1 MSSFGLSKQL
11 NLVALILAI
20 CFVLLAYLGGSQ
32 ISFSSAD
39 GSMNSGFV
47 IFFGVLV
54 VSFGACLYFV
64 LSASMAL
71 KKSFV
76 EFEEYLHSIFDF
88 ISKKTSS
95 INLNCNISDG
105 DFAQLSRKINI
116 IVQPMVEDIQ
126 KENELIEEID
136 DVIEKVDNG
145 FYFYEVTKN
154 SSNPMVMSIKEK
166 LNNLIASTNEQL
178 QIVVNTLT
186 QYGESNFDYK
196 YDSKQNE
203 NMNGS
208 FGSLVAASM
217 LIGNNVS
224 ELIGMILNAGEKLNL
239 DTNILT
245 QTSSNLSRASNE
257 QAASLEETAAA
268 LEEITSTI
276 INNNDNIQ
284 RILSNSRD
292 LSNSVSV
299 GQQLANQTGNSMEEI
314 NVQVKAINEAIAIID
329 QIAFQ
334 TNILSLNAAVE
345 AATAGEAGKGF
356 SVVAGEVRNLASRS
370 AEAAKE
376 IKTIVENATSKAND
390 GKMISN
396 QMIDGYKTLNDKIQS
411 TVHLIN
417 EIATASKE
425 QQEGLEQ
432 INDAMAMLDQATQ
445 KNASEASRINDLV
458 EEVSSLSN
466 DLVVAASRAKFST
479 KAREQVKDVDLVF
492 TTAKLKNDHITFKQ
506 NNFKKL
512 GTRMT
517 FAVTDH
523 HNCNLGKWV
532 DEQIKLGK
540 PFTKTSSWNE
550 FMANHKRVH
559 EKVKEYIEKSAIH
572 ASNQELKRISQEIE
586 HATIGVFNG
595 LNQVKID
602 SANAS

>member
-1 MSSFGLSKQL
+1 MF
-11 NLVALILAI
+11 ILLK
-20 CFVLLAYLGGSQ
+20 CFFVLAFIGGSQ
-32 ISFSSAD
+32 IPSSSSSGVNASF
-39 GSMNSGFV
+39 
-47 IFFGVLV
+47 ILFFGFLII
-54 VSFGACLYFV
+54 SFGASIALVFSTSV
-64 LSASMAL
+64 GL

-76 EFEEYLHSIFDF
+76 EFEGYLRDVFDF
-88 ISKKTSS
+88 VSKKTTS
-95 INLNCNISDG
+95 IELDRNMTDG
-105 DFAQLSRKINI
+105 DFAKLNNKINI
-116 IVQPMVEDIQ
+116 LVEPIIEDVK
-126 KENELIEEID
+126 KEHELIEEID

-145 FYFYEVTKN
+145 FYFYEVQKN
-154 SSNPMVMSIKEK
+154 ASSPMVMSIKEK
-166 LNNLIASTNEQL
+166 LNNLVTSTNNQL

-186 QYGESNFDYK
+186 QYGESNFDYR
-196 YDSKQNE
+196 YDAKQNE

-239 DTNILT
+239 DTDILT

-292 LSNSVSV
+292 LSNSVSI

-314 NVQVKAINEAIAIID
+314 NVQVNAINEAIAIID

-356 SVVAGEVRNLASRS
+356 AVVAQEVRNLASRS

-396 QMIDGYKTLNDKIQS
+396 QMIDGYKTLNEKIQN

-458 EEVSSLSN
+458 EEVSTLSN
-466 DLVVAASRAKFST
+466 DLVVAASRAKFSH

-512 GTRMT
+512 GSRTT

-523 HNCNLGKWV
+523 HSCNLGKWV
-532 DEQIKLGK
+532 DEQIKQNK

-559 EKVKEYIEKSAIH
+559 EKVKEYVEKSAAH
-572 ASNQELKRISQEIE
+572 VGNAELKRISQEIE
-586 HATIGVFNG
+586 QATIGVFNG

-602 SANAS
+602 SARAS

>member
-1 MSSFGLSKQL
+1 MSSLGSSKKL
-11 NLVALILAI
+11 DLIIVILTV
-20 CFVLLAYLGGSQ
+20 CFLLLAYLGGSQ
-32 ISFSSAD
+32 ISFSNAN
-39 GSMNSGFV
+39 GNMNSGFV
-47 IFFGVLV
+47 MFFGVLV
-54 VSFGACLYFV
+54 VSFGACLYLV
-64 LSASMAL
+64 LSASMGL

-76 EFEEYLHSIFDF
+76 EFEEYLHNIFDF
-88 ISKKTSS
+88 VSKKTTS
-95 INLNCNISDG
+95 INLNPNISDG
-105 DFAQLSRKINI
+105 DFAQLNHKINV
-116 IVQPMVEDIQ
+116 IVQPIVEGIQ

-154 SSNPMVMSIKEK
+154 SSNPMIMSIKEK

-186 QYGESNFDYK
+186 QYGESNFDYR
-196 YDSKQNE
+196 YDAKQNE

-292 LSNSVSV
+292 LSDSVSV

-356 SVVAGEVRNLASRS
+356 AVVAQEVRNLASRS

-595 LNQVKID
+595 LNQVKVD

>member
-1 MSSFGLSKQL
+1 MGSLGADKKL
-11 NLVALILAI
+11 NLAGLILVV
-20 CFVLLAYLGGSQ
+20 CFFVLAFIGGSQ
-32 ISFSSAD
+32 IPSSSSGGVNASF
-39 GSMNSGFV
+39 
-47 IFFGVLV
+47 ILFFGFLII
-54 VSFGACLYFV
+54 SFGASIALVF
-64 LSASMAL
+64 STSIGL

-76 EFEEYLHSIFDF
+76 EFEGYLRDVFDF
-88 ISKKTSS
+88 VSKKTTS
-95 INLNCNISDG
+95 IELDRNMTDG
-105 DFAQLSRKINI
+105 DFAKLNNKINI
-116 IVQPMVEDIQ
+116 LVEPIIEDVK
-126 KENELIEEID
+126 KEHELIEEID

-145 FYFYEVTKN
+145 FYFYEVQKN
-154 SSNPMVMSIKEK
+154 ASSPMVMSIKEK
-166 LNNLIASTNEQL
+166 LNNLVTSTNNQL

-186 QYGESNFDYK
+186 QYGESNFDYR
-196 YDSKQNE
+196 YDAKQNE

-239 DTNILT
+239 DTDILT

-292 LSNSVSV
+292 LSNSVSI

-314 NVQVKAINEAIAIID
+314 NVQVNAINEAIAIID

-356 SVVAGEVRNLASRS
+356 AVVAQEVRNLASRS

-396 QMIDGYKTLNDKIQS
+396 QMIDGYKTLNEKIQN

-458 EEVSSLSN
+458 EEVSTLSN
-466 DLVVAASRAKFST
+466 DLVVAASRAKFSH

-512 GTRMT
+512 GSRTT

-523 HNCNLGKWV
+523 HSCNLGKWV
-532 DEQIKLGK
+532 DEQIKQNK

-559 EKVKEYIEKSAIH
+559 EKVKEYVEKSAAH
-572 ASNQELKRISQEIE
+572 VGNAELKRISQEIE
-586 HATIGVFNG
+586 QATIGVFNG

-602 SANAS
+602 SARAS

>member
-1 MSSFGLSKQL
+1 MSSLGSSKKL
-11 NLVALILAI
+11 DLIIVILAV
-20 CFVLLAYLGGSQ
+20 CFLLLAYLGGSQ
-32 ISFSSAD
+32 ISFSNAD
-39 GSMNSGFV
+39 GNMNSGFV
-47 IFFGVLV
+47 MFFGVLV
-54 VSFGACLYFV
+54 VSFGACLYLV
-64 LSASMAL
+64 LSASMGL

-76 EFEEYLHSIFDF
+76 EFEEYLHNIFDF
-88 ISKKTSS
+88 VSKKTTS
-95 INLNCNISDG
+95 INLERNISDG
-105 DFAQLSRKINI
+105 DFAQLNHKINV
-116 IVQPMVEDIQ
+116 IVQPIVEGIQ

-154 SSNPMVMSIKEK
+154 SSNPMIMSIKEK

-186 QYGESNFDYK
+186 QYGESNFDYR
-196 YDSKQNE
+196 YDAKQNE

-292 LSNSVSV
+292 LSDSVSV

-376 IKTIVENATSKAND
+376 IKTLA
-390 GKMISN
+390 
-396 QMIDGYKTLNDKIQS
+396 
-411 TVHLIN
+411 
-417 EIATASKE
+417 E
-425 QQEGLEQ
+425 QAKRKSQEGLSISDEMIQGFKILDEKIQKTTELVEDVAVANKEQMGGITQ
-432 INDAMAMLDQATQ
+432 INDAVSQLDSMTQ
-445 KNASEASRINDLV
+445 ENAKVAAESDEVANDL
-458 EEVSSLSN
+458 LN
-466 DLVVAASRAKFST
+466 
-479 KAREQVKDVDLVF
+479 
-492 TTAKLKNDHITFKQ
+492 
-506 NNFKKL
+506 
-512 GTRMT
+512 
-517 FAVTDH
+517 
-523 HNCNLGKWV
+523 
-532 DEQIKLGK
+532 
-540 PFTKTSSWNE
+540 
-550 FMANHKRVH
+550 MANIILDDAK
-559 EKVKEYIEKSAIH
+559 EKNFIGKDKLLGSLAY
-572 ASNQELKRISQEIE
+572 E
-586 HATIGVFNG
+586 H
-595 LNQVKID
+595 
-602 SANAS
+602 